1 MKLERGAIENE
12 LIGLLRASLS
22 DPPPLEPST
31 DLIADVGLESV
42 QVIEYLCEVED
53 RFDLMIDEES
63 IADVRT
69 IADLAAVVARMKG
82 A

>member
-12 LIGLLRASLS
+12 LIGLLRVSLS
-22 DPPPLEPST
+22 DPPSLEPST

-53 RFDLMIDEES
+53 RFDLMIDEQS

-69 IADLAAVVARMKG
+69 IADLAEVVARVKG